1 MKLQILLMT
10 AALCVAPAVCH
21 ADDVITFEGYPG
33 NTVFTTQ
40 YPGVNFN
47 GATVLSLSDSTLN
60 PNFPPHSGENV
71 VFNPT
76 GPMTINFNSPVGY
89 FEGYYTYN
97 AGLTVQAFD
106 SSNTLLD
113 TYTGLCSANYIGA
126 GTACGPNEFGEVTA
140 ADISYV
146 VITGGTGDN
155 FVLDDAEF
163 TGSINSTSPTPEPSS
178 LALLGTT
185 LLGFGAAM
193 RRRIAS

>member
-1 MKLQILLMT
+1 MKLRLLLMT
-10 AALCVAPAVCH
+10 AALCIAPAVCH

-33 NTVFTTQ
+33 YTVFTTQ

-47 GATVLSLSDSTLN
+47 GATVLSLSDGTLN
-60 PNFPPHSGENV
+60 SSFPPHSGENV
-71 VFNPT
+71 VFNPS
-76 GPMTINFNSPVGY
+76 GPMTISFNSAVGY

-97 AGLTVQAFD
+97 DGLTVQAYD
-106 SSNTLLD
+106 SGNTLLG
-113 TYTGLCSANYIGA
+113 TYTGLCSANYIGS
-126 GTACGPNEFGEVTA
+126 GSACSPNEFGEVTG

-146 VITGGTGDN
+146 VITGGGGDN

-178 LALLGTT
+178 LALLATT